1 MQDLQRQTIA
11 LLVGSEELADT
22 YVEDSGDIYM
32 ARGHFAPKADF
43 MFTTWQVCT
52 IVISPGLTT
61 IHMSSQGFYI
71 DKSLFLTRD

>member
-22 YVEDSGDIYM
+22 YVEDSGDVYM

-43 MFTTWQVCT
+43 MFTTWQVST
-52 IVISPGLTT
+52 SRIVISLDWLWFNLTT
-61 IHMSSQGFYI
+61 
-71 DKSLFLTRD
+71 K

>member
-22 YVEDSGDIYM
+22 YVEDSGDVYM

-43 MFTTWQVCT
+43 MFTTWQVSST
-52 IVISPGLTT
+52 IVISL
-61 IHMSSQGFYI
+61 
-71 DKSLFLTRD
+71 D

>member
-22 YVEDSGDIYM
+22 YVEDSGDVYM

-43 MFTTWQVCT
+43 MFTTWQVSST
-52 IVISPGLTT
+52 I
-61 IHMSSQGFYI
+61 
-71 DKSLFLTRD
+71 